1 LKVPSGID
9 NTKTLVTFGTQN
21 TGNIWHTRHRTKT
34 IQRHWQHL
42 AHKTQD
48 KDNTKTLATFGTQD
62 TDNIWHT
69 RYWQHLA
76 HKTQDED
83 KENTKRNTT
92 QKIKKMS
99 NTDTTKNRE

>member
-1 LKVPSGID
+1 
-9 NTKTLVTFGTQN
+9 
-21 TGNIWHTRHRTKT
+21 
-34 IQRHWQHL
+34 L

-48 KDNTKTLATFGTQD
+48 EDNPKTLATFGTQD
-62 TDNIWHT
+62 TGRRQYKDTGNIWHT

-76 HKTQDED
+76 HKTLDED